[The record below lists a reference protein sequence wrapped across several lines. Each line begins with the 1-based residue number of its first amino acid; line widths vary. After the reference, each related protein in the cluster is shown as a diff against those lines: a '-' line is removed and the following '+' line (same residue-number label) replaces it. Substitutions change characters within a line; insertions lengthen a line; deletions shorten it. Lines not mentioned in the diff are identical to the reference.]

1 MKVTEMLMVSA
12 DRKYGQD
19 LVMRTRKRSFMSMK
33 QRNTDSFTSCGNPY
47 KDVETHKAQFFAY
60 STEELAILSRL
71 RPNTIRSSLCRL
83 GHWLGLRPIRLS
95 NGRLLWDAAE
105 VARVLRGKGF
115 ENSNP
120 SSQAGNPHQKL
131 GGFEHE

>member
-1 MKVTEMLMVSA
+1 MKVTETLMVSA

-33 QRNTDSFTSCGNPY
+33 QRNTDTFTSCGNPCE
-47 KDVETHKAQFFAY
+47 DVETNKAHFFAY
-60 STEELAILSRL
+60 STEELAILSKL

-83 GHWLGLRPIRLS
+83 GHWLGIRPTKLA

-105 VARVLRGKGF
+105 VARVLRGNGF
-115 ENSNP
+115 K
-120 SSQAGNPHQKL
+120 SSKSSSLRETLSQKF

>member
-1 MKVTEMLMVSA
+1 MKVTETLMVSA

-33 QRNTDSFTSCGNPY
+33 QRNTDTFTSCVNPY

-60 STEELAILSRL
+60 STEELAILSKL

-83 GHWLGLRPIRLS
+83 GHWLGIRPTKLA

-105 VARVLRGKGF
+105 VARVLRGDGF
-115 ENSNP
+115 KSSKSSSLRENL
-120 SSQAGNPHQKL
+120 SQKF